1 VEALLEHVL
10 AADVVLY
17 DDPQVPDTG
26 IFRGA
31 EEFAARLRAIME
43 PLGHLQYEICTLE
56 ESGDYVLATVD
67 LSIEGRSSGVALTLP
82 QFHVSRWAGGRMREL
97 RAYLD
102 GDQARREYRRL
113 SA

>member
-1 VEALLEHVL
+1 
-10 AADVVLY
+10 
-17 DDPQVPDTG
+17 
-26 IFRGA
+26 
-31 EEFAARLRAIME
+31 
-43 PLGHLQYEICTLE
+43 
-56 ESGDYVLATVD
+56 VLATLD